1 MCRGTTLANVAIL
14 FTSNTTVRLAL
25 WLARAKSFPVISFHG
40 SGKAAKVLQLLH
52 CLVIREDQ
60 SVFPEP
66 LGSDILLHKSQGA
79 FPSPQHLQSI
89 LLQYGDTGL
98 NPIKYDKDNR
108 H

>member
-1 MCRGTTLANVAIL
+1 MTL
-14 FTSNTTVRLAL
+14 
-25 WLARAKSFPVISFHG
+25 AKSFAVISFHG
-40 SGKAAKVLQLLH
+40 SGKSAKVFQLLH

-66 LGSDILLHKSQGA
+66 LGSDTLLHKSQGA

-89 LLQYGDTGL
+89 LLQRGDTGL